1 VVTAASSLGF
11 SIGDVIAGVAAGRSQ
26 RRAPVVCDVA
36 LFYAEQGGGIRTYL
50 DEKARYAAASGAFEH
65 HLVFPGRRRRS
76 MPGRHELP
84 SLRVEAAN
92 GYRWPLGAGA
102 LKQTLER
109 VAPDFVIL
117 HDPFWRPV
125 EVTRTA
131 HRLGARVIAVHHAS
145 PALQAAGIPGPDS
158 VYLPL
163 LKRIYRHAYEEVD
176 AVMSAVDSG
185 HDCGRS
191 PSLALRFGLDPAFR
205 PGPAEPGRHL
215 LYVGRLS
222 LEKRICDL
230 LEAAAAAP
238 WRPPVWLVGDGPA
251 RGALEALAVDLGLEG
266 RVRILPFVAERARL
280 AQLYRGAACVV
291 APGPHE
297 TFGLAV
303 LEAAASGARVVA
315 CSCTPAASV
324 AGSLVETFEPRN
336 PSDLLRAIEASLAC
350 ERDVAAAAALAD
362 GLGWERIFEAELA
375 ALQRLFR

>member
-1 VVTAASSLGF
+1 MVTASSASGF
-11 SIGDVIAGVAAGRSQ
+11 SICSVIAGVAAGEAQ
-26 RRAPVVCDVA
+26 RRIPVVCDVA

-50 DEKARYAAASGAFEH
+50 DEKARYALASGAFEH
-65 HLVFPGRRRRS
+65 HLVIPGRRRRS
-76 MPGRHELP
+76 IPGRHELP

-102 LKQTLER
+102 LKDTLER
-109 VAPDFVIL
+109 LCPDFVVL
-117 HDPFWRPV
+117 HDPFWRPA

-163 LKRIYRHAYEEVD
+163 LKRIYRHAYGEVD
-176 AVMSAVDSG
+176 AVISAVDSG

-191 PSLALRFGLDPAFR
+191 PALALRFGLDPAFR
-205 PGPAEPGRHL
+205 PGPGEPGRHL

-230 LEAAAAAP
+230 LEAAAAAS

-251 RGALEALAVDLGLEG
+251 RGALETLALELGLEL
-266 RVRILPFVAERARL
+266 RILPFVSDRGRL

-324 AGSLVETFEPRN
+324 AGPLVDTYEPKD
-336 PSDLLRAIEASLAC
+336 PQDLLRAIKAALAS

-362 GLGWERIFEAELA
+362 GHVWERIFEAELA
-375 ALQRLFR
+375 ALQALFR